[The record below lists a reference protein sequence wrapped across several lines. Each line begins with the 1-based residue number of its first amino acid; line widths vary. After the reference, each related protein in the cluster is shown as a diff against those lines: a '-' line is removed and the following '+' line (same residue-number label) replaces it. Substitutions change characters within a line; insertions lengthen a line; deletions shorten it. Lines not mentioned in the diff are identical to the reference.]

1 MARFGIS
8 DYPILLSWSL
18 PILLVADTPITV
30 ISCVVASIAKTPQQ
44 VLTISGGS
52 ALATESMDRTT
63 PSKVNKENTSSAE
76 APTTQALV
84 ARLRSKASDDA
95 PVDNDPDLLNF
106 VTAVFWIGCWMGFLP
121 QKYWHDPGK
130 PDGPIFVTPDVSLS
144 ISVCS
149 HKDVECDFWMR
160 L

>member
-1 MARFGIS
+1 MTRFGIS

-18 PILLVADTPITV
+18 PILLVADTPITI

-95 PVDNDPDLLNF
+95 PVDDDPDLLNF
-106 VTAVFWIGCWMGFLP
+106 VTTVFWIDCWMGFLP
-121 QKYWHDPGK
+121 
-130 PDGPIFVTPDVSLS
+130 
-144 ISVCS
+144 
-149 HKDVECDFWMR
+149 
-160 L
+160 